1 MDKSRTK
8 TGIPTLATSTRFSIN
23 RINRLS
29 DLKSPWKQIWEGGK
43 FIDLN
48 RVLPKLLQVKPL
60 LRLGSS
66 LRSTVTPADNDTISS
81 VENVDISERLTRF
94 ENPEDI
100 KYLVGIAG
108 C

>member
-1 MDKSRTK
+1 MASKDLQIGWAST
-8 TGIPTLATSTRFSIN
+8 TLFKIKVGAGTAQHPVALDLSLLFTYNLVRGLGDLDPQILTELFQCATLKGR
-23 RINRLS
+23 
-29 DLKSPWKQIWEGGK
+29 DL
-43 FIDLN
+43 LN
-48 RVLPKLLQVKPL
+48 VGRH
-60 LRLGSS
+60 
-66 LRSTVTPADNDTISS
+66 

>member
-1 MDKSRTK
+1 MKNVMK
-8 TGIPTLATSTRFSIN
+8 IVI
-23 RINRLS
+23 
-29 DLKSPWKQIWEGGK
+29 
-43 FIDLN
+43 
-48 RVLPKLLQVKPL
+48 
-60 LRLGSS
+60 
-66 LRSTVTPADNDTISS
+66 